1 MCPVRRRN
9 LLGQHRLEQ
18 AQGLAELHRPAL
30 ELAENSEKLLSRA
43 LLQLLTD
50 LFGRSTTQSL
60 TESERRAAGEAERQ
74 GGKFCASATAA
85 ARCRSA
91 PLVRLAGCSLRAPI
105 LYGSANRSHSR
116 DELPSAAA
124 VSRNRAS

>member
-1 MCPVRRRN
+1 MCPVRRCN

-50 LFGRSTTQSL
+50 LFGRSSTQSL
-60 TESERRAAGEAERQ
+60 TQSERCAAGEAERQ
-74 GGKFCASATAA
+74 GGKFCASAKCGASQRTAVA
-85 ARCRSA
+85 CGEMPFRAVG
-91 PLVRLAGCSLRAPI
+91 PLGRLVAHGP
-105 LYGSANRSHSR
+105 HSVW
-116 DELPSAAA
+116 LSQPQPQPG
-124 VSRNRAS
+124 